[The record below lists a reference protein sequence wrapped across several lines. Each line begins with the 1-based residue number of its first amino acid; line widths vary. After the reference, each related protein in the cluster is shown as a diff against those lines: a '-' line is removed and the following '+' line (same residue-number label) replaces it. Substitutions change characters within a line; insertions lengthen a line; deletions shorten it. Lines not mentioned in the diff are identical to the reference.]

1 MEHIDQNKHFL
12 HLLCSSPR
20 RVQHTLIK
28 NATKS
33 QIYSIC
39 EIVLN
44 ILKGNLKLPEE
55 EIQKLQKKKK
65 LLRDLMKRSTLKT
78 KKHLIQRGGFL
89 QFIIPSIITGL
100 ASIVSSL
107 IKK

>member
-1 MEHIDQNKHFL
+1 MEQIDQNKHFL
-12 HLLCSSPR
+12 SLFCSSPR
-20 RVQHTLIK
+20 KVQHALIK

-44 ILKGNLKLPEE
+44 ILKGNLKLPQE
-55 EIQKLQKKKK
+55 EIEKLQKKKK
-65 LLRDLMKRSTLKT
+65 VLRSLMKRSSLKT

-89 QFIIPSIITGL
+89 QFLIPSIITGL

>member
-1 MEHIDQNKHFL
+1 MDQIDQNKHFL
-12 HLLCSSPR
+12 YLLCNSPR
-20 RVQHTLIK
+20 KVQNTLVK

-33 QIYSIC
+33 QIFAIC

-44 ILKGNLKLPEE
+44 ILKGNLKLPDEQ
-55 EIQKLQKKKK
+55 IQKLQKKKK
-65 LLRDLMKRSTLKT
+65 LLRDLIKRSSLKT
-78 KKHLIQRGGFL
+78 KKHLIQKGGFL
-89 QFIIPSIITGL
+89 QFLIPSIITGL